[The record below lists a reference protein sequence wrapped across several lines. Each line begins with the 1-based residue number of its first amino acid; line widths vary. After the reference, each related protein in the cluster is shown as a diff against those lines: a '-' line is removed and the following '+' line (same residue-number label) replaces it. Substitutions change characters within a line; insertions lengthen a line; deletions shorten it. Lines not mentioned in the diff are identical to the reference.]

1 MSGAGRFFITGLP
14 RSRTAWFAA
23 VCDAIPGV
31 TCYHEPLREFSRWD
45 DVGAIWDPPVRST
58 GERFIGVS
66 DSSLGLHLGEILA
79 QFRPQTLIV
88 RRPFDDVI
96 ASLVEAGFPVSPSI
110 LSILQRRLDRFQ
122 DNGLVKTVDFKD
134 LDRIDIVYDAL
145 QHIVPGAIVDRDKL
159 SRLMGMIITA
169 TPELAAAAARRRA
182 PDLSALLGADVV
194 AEIEAAAPGG
204 YLDY

>member
-1 MSGAGRFFITGLP
+1 MASGASRFFITGLP
-14 RSRTAWFAA
+14 RSRTAWFSA

-31 TCYHEPLREFSRWD
+31 VCYHEPLREFSRWD
-45 DVGAIWDPPVRST
+45 DVGAIWEKPRGFV
-58 GERFIGVS
+58 GVS
-66 DSSLGLHLGEILA
+66 DSGLGLHLGEILA
-79 QFRPQTLIV
+79 QFRPRTLIV
-88 RRPFDDVI
+88 RRPFDEVI

-122 DNGLVKTVDFKD
+122 HNGLVRVVDFKD
-134 LDRIDIVYDAL
+134 LDRIDVVYDAL
-145 QHIVPGAIVDRDKL
+145 QHILPGAIVDRDKL

-194 AEIEAAAPGG
+194 DEIMRA
-204 YLDY
+204 